1 MSAVSD
7 QTQYLGF
14 SDLQSGYAAKQQI
27 KSSIAPYNV
36 LDNVIDFAI
45 TMDGTTKAKHIVAR
59 LWCPSVTLAAGG
71 AAVEGAGYANLAKG
85 STILCANGIA
95 YKDGDTGTDTWTAI
109 IAS

>member
-1 MSAVSD
+1 MTAVTD

-27 KSSIAPYNV
+27 KSSIAPYNA

-59 LWCPSVTLAAGG
+59 LWCPSVTLTAG
-71 AAVEGAGYANLAKG
+71 AAEVEGAGYANLAIG
-85 STILCANGIA
+85 SQILCANGTAHKIGA
-95 YKDGDTGTDTWTAI
+95 TGTDTWSAS

>member
-1 MSAVSD
+1 MTAVTD
-7 QTQYLGF
+7 QAQYLGF

-45 TMDGTTKAKHIVAR
+45 TRDGTTKATYIVAR

-85 STILCANGIA
+85 SQIICANGIA
-95 YKDGDTGTDTWTAI
+95 HKDGDVGVDTWTAI